1 MKKTCWIIIS
11 LLLMLTLSWSVAI
24 ADNDKCE
31 DNWEKDGALCYP
43 VCKPG
48 YKGVGPVCWKRCP
61 ENYKDDGATCRK
73 DAHITKRDSYGRG
86 IGKPMPCR
94 DGMERDAGLCYKE
107 CRDGYKG
114 VGPVCWKRCPE
125 GYKTDGATCRKD
137 AHIFGKDSYGRGVG
151 KPLLGLG
158 QEEKT
163 CYEKDY
169 DKDGDGYA
177 DEKAQTI
184 GARKW
189 AYKVN
194 CPKGYVNQGGDK
206 VDTGDKAELIHPRR
220 DEVPFNGKDDNCNG
234 KTDEPTFDYSTNP
247 TRNDGFDVKVYI
259 NDSNTRNH
267 KNNLYA
273 QLTIQSLIDTSKTMP
288 FERQKVTVVDD
299 GKIPYVKI
307 SVNNLSPA
315 TVYKVSVQFSYK
327 DGTGYKK
334 VGAES
339 GIEKKDYPYYT
350 TTWSDDPV
358 ERARSAI
365 LLRGFKEY
373 NESNVGRVGYRGRDK
388 IDGTKY
394 GANKDE
400 QWCSEFYVWVTQ
412 DSLKNIKG
420 RTYVGRLL
428 DYFQDHKS
436 TYDRSRIKERAKR
449 GDYIAV
455 ASGGDEGDDKKDHS
469 AMFLAYDESSKKI
482 WTLEGN
488 WGNQV
493 VIQERD
499 TGGDKAKEIGKLGG
513 IVSSMVQ

>member
-1 MKKTCWIIIS
+1 MKKAGWVIIVLFVM
-11 LLLMLTLSWSVAI
+11 LLIFWSAAI
-24 ADNDKCE
+24 AKDDKYCE

-43 VCKPG
+43 VCKAG

-61 ENYKDDGATCRK
+61 EGYKDDGATCRK
-73 DAHITKRDSYGRG
+73 DAHIIKRDSYGRG
-86 IGKPMPCR
+86 VGKPLPCR
-94 DGMERDAGLCYKE
+94 EGMERDAGLCYKE

-114 VGPVCWKRCPE
+114 VGPVCWKRCPD

-137 AHIFGKDSYGRGVG
+137 AHILRKESYGRGVG

-158 QEEKT
+158 QEEKN
-163 CYEKDY
+163 CYEKKD
-169 DKDGDGYA
+169 DRDGDGYA
-177 DEKAQTI
+177 GEGAIAI

-194 CPKGYVNQGGDK
+194 CPKGYVNKGGDK
-206 VDTGDKAELIHPRR
+206 VDTGDNAQLIHPRR

-234 KTDEPTFDYSTNP
+234 KTDEPTFEYSTDP

-259 NDSNTRNH
+259 NCSDTWNH
-267 KNNLYA
+267 RNNLYA
-273 QLTIQSLIDTSKTMP
+273 QLTIRSLINTSTTIP
-288 FERQKVTVVDD
+288 FERQKVNVIDD
-299 GKIPYVKI
+299 GKHHVKI

-315 TVYKVSVQFSYK
+315 TVYSVSVQFFK
-327 DGTGYKK
+327 ERTGDKK
-334 VGAES
+334 VGVES
-339 GIEKKDYPYYT
+339 DSKYPYYT

-373 NESNVGRVGYRGRDK
+373 NESNLGRVGYRGTDK

-394 GANKDE
+394 GANKE
-400 QWCSEFYVWVTQ
+400 EKWCSEFYVWVTQ
-412 DSLKNIKG
+412 NNLKEIKG

-436 TYDRSRIKERAKR
+436 TYDRNRIRDRAKR

-469 AMFLAYDESSKKI
+469 AMFLAYDESTKKI

-488 WGNQV
+488 WGNEV
-493 VIQERD
+493 VIQQRD

-513 IVSSMVQ
+513 IVSSMVK